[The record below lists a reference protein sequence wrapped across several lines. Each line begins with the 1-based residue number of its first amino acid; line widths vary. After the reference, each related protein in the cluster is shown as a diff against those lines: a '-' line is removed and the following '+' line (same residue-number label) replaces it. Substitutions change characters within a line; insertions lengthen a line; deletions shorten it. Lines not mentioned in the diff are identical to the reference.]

1 MNIYFLL
8 EGKRTEKK
16 VYPNWLSILAPN
28 INRIENPYQVDS
40 NNYYIISGKGFPA
53 LLNNHLKN
61 SIDEVNEIQ
70 KFDYLV
76 IALDADE
83 ETVGFRKNEVHQFIK
98 ENNLELKNSKL
109 KIIVQNRTIETWF
122 LGNRKVF
129 KPQPND
135 TELSDYIKF
144 YNVSINDPELMGIHR
159 NFNNHAHF
167 HHAYLTK
174 MLKER
179 NINYTKNH
187 PRDVIEEHYVNELKE
202 RIKYEPTQ
210 LNSLQIFFDFCEEIM
225 KKKSF

>member
-8 EGKRTEKK
+8 EGKRTEMK

-28 INRIENPYQVDS
+28 INRIKNPYQVDR

-83 ETVGFRKNEVHQFIK
+83 ETVDFRRNEVLQFIK
-98 ENNLELKNSKL
+98 KNNLKLQNCKL

-129 KPQPND
+129 KSQPND
-135 TELSDYIKF
+135 IELYNFIKF
-144 YNVSINDPELMGIHR
+144 YNVSIDDPELMGIYKD
-159 NFNNHAHF
+159 FNNHAHF
-167 HHAYLTK
+167 HHAYLIK
-174 MLKER
+174 ILKER
-179 NINYTKNH
+179 NISYTKKY
-187 PRDVIEEHYVNELKE
+187 PRDVIEKHYICELLNRVKV
-202 RIKYEPTQ
+202 EPTQ
-210 LNSLQIFFDFCEEIM
+210 LNSLKYFFDFCEEITE
-225 KKKSF
+225 